1 MAWPFPRLVLMPRPS
16 RRPAPSEPRPGFV
29 SPWENG
35 SPLYRRMVLAGSAL
49 FLIGIVLSA
58 VGALTGRLPLSWT
71 ALVVL
76 AVGVL
81 MHLSAQTV
89 RLREA
94 GRRQAE
100 GERGR
105 SR

>member
-1 MAWPFPRLVLMPRPS
+1 MSRPS
-16 RRPAPSEPRPGFV
+16 RTPASSDARPGFV

-35 SPLYRRMVLAGSAL
+35 SPVYRRMVLAGSGL
-49 FLIGIVLSA
+49 FLLGIVLSV
-58 VGALTGRLPLSWT
+58 VGALTERLPLSWA
-71 ALVVL
+71 ALAIL

-81 MHLSAQTV
+81 VHLTAQTV

>member
-1 MAWPFPRLVLMPRPS
+1 MS
-16 RRPAPSEPRPGFV
+16 RPARPQALSAARPGFV
-29 SPWENG
+29 SPWEDG

-49 FLIGIVLSA
+49 FLVGIVLSV
-58 VGALTGRLPLSWT
+58 VGALTERLPLSWT
-71 ALVVL
+71 ALVIL

-81 MHLSAQTV
+81 VHLSAQTV

-100 GERGR
+100 GDRGR

>member
-1 MAWPFPRLVLMPRPS
+1 MSRPS
-16 RRPAPSEPRPGFV
+16 RRPAPSDPRPGFV
-29 SPWENG
+29 SPWQNG
-35 SPLYRRMVLAGSAL
+35 SSLYRRIVLAGSGL
-49 FLIGIVLSA
+49 FLLGIVLSV
-58 VGALTGRLPLSWT
+58 VGALTERLPLSWA
-71 ALVVL
+71 ALAIL

-81 MHLSAQTV
+81 VHLTAQTV

-100 GERGR
+100 TGPGR